1 MFDVHRI
8 ETKVPCQ
15 IAHLPSTAVD
25 MMRLLNCFGVSLC
38 ILFST
43 WFGQFDS
50 VFSLVVMFGHAVV
63 VAVSRI
69 TLVLSALDGK
79 RLFTP
84 LYLRTHI

>member
-15 IAHLPSTAVD
+15 IARLPSTAVD

-38 ILFST
+38 ILYST

-63 VAVSRI
+63 AAVSRI
-69 TLVLSALDGK
+69 TFVLPALDGK